1 MLSSSDG
8 GMIFHKFI
16 HCSQVSFS
24 IDFKIIIKKKV
35 RRDKGILLDP
45 VAFALELSML
55 SLPKGLFLVVSLKV
69 ACNGR

>member
-16 HCSQVSFS
+16 HCFQVSFS

-45 VAFALELSML
+45 
-55 SLPKGLFLVVSLKV
+55 
-69 ACNGR
+69 